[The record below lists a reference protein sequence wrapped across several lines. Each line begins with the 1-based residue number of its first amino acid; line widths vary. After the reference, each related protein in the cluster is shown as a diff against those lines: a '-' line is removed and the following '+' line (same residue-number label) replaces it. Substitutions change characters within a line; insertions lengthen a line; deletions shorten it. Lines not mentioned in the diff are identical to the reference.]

1 MVRIFKATIRENR
14 RIIEI
19 LQNHIAEE
27 KRTLQGYDREQNQ
40 FIDFGIEM
48 DIHLDRVS
56 QYFKLIGEIG
66 LE

>member
-66 LE
+66 L